1 MSAKI
6 VRYNLGA
13 KSVVSVRNPRASITF
28 TNASGTQIFIDSSS
42 KDQWFTDSVAF
53 TDSLNFDLSLAL
65 SDSFSFIDSIVDG
78 SVKKVGTLVSISFLK
93 RTSGVVRRIT
103 ILSGSELPKI
113 YPKSSSKRVRK
124 KDSEKIEA
132 PNWLQIIEMSSKN
145 DVKK

>member
-53 TDSLNFDLSLAL
+53 TDSLNFDRSYAIDVAFFLINEGYLWETIE
-65 SDSFSFIDSIVDG
+65 FIG
-78 SVKKVGTLVSISFLK
+78 
-93 RTSGVVRRIT
+93 
-103 ILSGSELPKI
+103 EL
-113 YPKSSSKRVRK
+113 
-124 KDSEKIEA
+124 E
-132 PNWLQIIEMSSKN
+132 L
-145 DVKK
+145 

>member
-42 KDQWFTDSVAF
+42 KDQWFSDSVAF

-65 SDSFSFIDSIVDG
+65 SDSFSFTI
-78 SVKKVGTLVSISFLK
+78 TL
-93 RTSGVVRRIT
+93 
-103 ILSGSELPKI
+103 
-113 YPKSSSKRVRK
+113 SSKATVIDRL
-124 KDSEKIEA
+124 SPI
-132 PNWLQIIEMSSKN
+132 L
-145 DVKK
+145 